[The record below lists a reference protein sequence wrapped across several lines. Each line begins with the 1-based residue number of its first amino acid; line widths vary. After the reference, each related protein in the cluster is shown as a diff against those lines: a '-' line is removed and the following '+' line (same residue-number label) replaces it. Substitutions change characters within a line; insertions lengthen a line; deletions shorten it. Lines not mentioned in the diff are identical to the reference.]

1 MFPLI
6 FLIFIGSYLTYNSS
20 NSAISP
26 LYICFTN
33 TRTINYSFTTL
44 IKKYDNTNGTYI
56 DRENDLI
63 LVNNSTGNIYFY
75 QFVYIVLNNSK
86 NHLNFMEFE
95 EWKNYNSTLK
105 SINIKSQYFSFKNP
119 NKLDVG
125 YYIKNDKIFSYFKE
139 NNSSQNFTFI
149 ESIPKGYG
157 VANNSENLTMFDKYG
172 VYYNL
177 KYNIEIDMFN
187 YSQYKNM
194 SKLKNM
200 YCEIYK

>member
-1 MFPLI
+1 MQKIIFYMFPLI

-105 SINIKSQYFSFKNP
+105 SINIKS
-119 NKLDVG
+119 
-125 YYIKNDKIFSYFKE
+125 
-139 NNSSQNFTFI
+139 
-149 ESIPKGYG
+149 
-157 VANNSENLTMFDKYG
+157 
-172 VYYNL
+172 
-177 KYNIEIDMFN
+177 
-187 YSQYKNM
+187 
-194 SKLKNM
+194 
-200 YCEIYK
+200 